1 MSSIND
7 RSMVMVASL
16 FPYKLTMYIKST
28 YIGAEVVDH
37 IYQVHDVTLDFDP
50 NDEDDKKPPG

>member
-1 MSSIND
+1 MD
-7 RSMVMVASL
+7 TPL

-50 NDEDDKKPPG
+50 KDKDVKKPPG